1 MITIK
6 TEVILGYAVAA
17 ERLEQCIDSITEW
30 IRHGRACRWL
40 ACFNPHSYVEATKR
54 KDFFVALRNADWLV
68 PDGAGIVLA
77 SRVMNGEIRER
88 ITGSDVFREVHRRL
102 NDSGGAS
109 VFLLGAT
116 EETIDIVGRKLERE
130 FKNIRV
136 VGAYSPP
143 FKPVFSD
150 EDNEKMLSSVNM
162 AHADILWVGLSAPKQ
177 ELWIRQNRERLN
189 VRFAAAV
196 GAVFDFYSGKIVR
209 SSPLFQR
216 LGLEWLPRL
225 LQEPRRLW
233 TRMFI
238 SAPIFLWHLGRSKVL
253 MVCRRSR

>member
-1 MITIK
+1 MTIIK
-6 TEVILGYAVAA
+6 TETILGYSVAA
-17 ERLEQCIDSITEW
+17 DNLEQCIESITEW
-30 IRHGRACRWL
+30 IRDGKDCRWL

-54 KDFFVALRNADWLV
+54 REFFVALRTADWLV

-77 SRVMNGEIRER
+77 SRVLKGEIRDR

-102 NDSGGAS
+102 NESGGAS

-116 EETIDIVGRKLERE
+116 EETVDIVRRKLEKE
-130 FKNIRV
+130 FQNIRV

-150 EDNEKMLSSVNM
+150 EDNEKMLNAISLSC
-162 AHADILWVGLSAPKQ
+162 ADILWVGLSAPKQ
-177 ELWIRQNRERLN
+177 ELWICQNRERLN

-209 SSPLFQR
+209 SSPLFQH

-233 TRMFI
+233 TRMLI
-238 SAPIFLWHLGRSKVL
+238 SAPIFLCHLARSRAST
-253 MVCRRSR
+253 VCRRTR